1 MSQSAVGAAGIIK
14 FGDDNNEI
22 CASCKCIG
30 AVQHKGVKCP
40 LFKFV
45 PTYYLDHGE
54 FCVMMPS
61 VNVTTVIQPVT
72 DSSAVVVEGVE
83 DEFRDSFIGLSILMA
98 IHYGHN
104 VPSDVM
110 SMLTAPSDHVVS
122 SDVMSMLTTPS
133 DHIKSSDMMPLLQA
147 QSGSIISSDVKPML
161 AAPVDHVISSDVK
174 PMLAVPSDHVVS
186 SDVMPLLPAHSG
198 PVIFSGVET
207 GSV

>member
-14 FGDDNNEI
+14 FDDDKNEI

-45 PTYYLDHGE
+45 LTYYLDHGE

-110 SMLTAPSDHVVS
+110 SMLT
-122 SDVMSMLTTPS
+122 TPS
-133 DHIKSSDMMPLLQA
+133 DHIVSSELMPLLQAQSGSIISSEMMPLLQA
-147 QSGSIISSDVKPML
+147 QSGSIISSEL
-161 AAPVDHVISSDVK
+161 
-174 PMLAVPSDHVVS
+174 
-186 SDVMPLLPAHSG
+186 MPLLQAKSDYVVASDLMP
-198 PVIFSGVET
+198 
-207 GSV
+207 